1 MEYPVVTL
9 VDSRHICPILLIP
22 QDLLLVQQDRANAEV
37 HRFSSLYEAT
47 KLEANTLQVEV
58 DALGLK
64 CGTAEAAAEELEG
77 AGDRLSSAYGLA
89 KQQASE
95 AEEKSAQLEK
105 GSVFPPFFFLSMLG
119 DPLMFALC
127 HPATPAK
134 PVDMH

>member
-1 MEYPVVTL
+1 MGCPDVIL
-9 VDSRHICPILLIP
+9 VDSRHICSILLIP

-37 HRFSSLYEAT
+37 HRFSSLYEAS

-58 DALGLK
+58 DALALK
-64 CGTAEAAAEELEG
+64 CGTVEAAAEELEG

-105 GSVFPPFFFLSMLG
+105 GSVFPPLFFSFR
-119 DPLMFALC
+119 C
-127 HPATPAK
+127 WETR
-134 PVDMH
+134 